1 MDFMTAA
8 VLSGIAYDTLKKG
21 LTFTTILIKS
31 ELKDWI
37 IDDKTAEAVSKEL
50 NTLKLTDE
58 LSEKAIER
66 KIIESTN
73 LQGLI
78 EKIKPCSEGNIIIQ
92 NHSGSGDNIGR
103 DKIVHKK

>member
-8 VLSGIAYDTLKKG
+8 VLSGIAYDALKKG
-21 LTFTTILIKS
+21 LTFTANIIKS

-37 IDDKTAEAVSKEL
+37 IDDELAEFVSKEL

-73 LQGLI
+73 LKDLI
-78 EKIKPCSEGNIIIQ
+78 EKIKPYNAGNIIIQ